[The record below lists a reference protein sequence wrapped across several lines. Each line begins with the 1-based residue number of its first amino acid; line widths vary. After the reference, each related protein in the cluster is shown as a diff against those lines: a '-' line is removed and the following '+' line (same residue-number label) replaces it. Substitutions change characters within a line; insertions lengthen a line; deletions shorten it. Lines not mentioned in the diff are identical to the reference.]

1 MEPSPL
7 SMELL
12 SMKLLSMKLLSMK
25 PLSIELRKVSGPE
38 AGPEWHRLMCD

>member
-7 SMELL
+7 SME
-12 SMKLLSMKLLSMK
+12 LLSMKLLSMK

-38 AGPEWHRLMCD
+38 AGRSGTG